1 MTTLLAQTETVG
13 NTAANIGIFSL
24 FVVVTMVVVIRAS
37 KRNATAAE
45 FFTGGRGFTGP
56 QNGIAIAR
64 NEQSPQLLRLPM
76 PAVSA
81 EVAQ

>member
-56 QNGIAIAR
+56 
-64 NEQSPQLLRLPM
+64 
-76 PAVSA
+76 
-81 EVAQ
+81 